1 MCFEMDT
8 ETLGLLKEAGAE
20 GSEFMVNLVDS
31 PGHVD
36 FSPEVTAAL
45 RVTDGAMVVVDAI
58 SGQCDMNLQITMLL
72 WLFYQCMCRYVKIV
86 LVANCCVYEVVMKQS
101 KRNWLD

>member
-1 MCFEMDT
+1 MCFDVGT
-8 ETLGLLKEAGAE
+8 EVTTNIKGAE

-45 RVTDGAMVVVDAI
+45 RVSDGAMVVVDAI
-58 SGQCDMNLQITMLL
+58 SG
-72 WLFYQCMCRYVKIV
+72 
-86 LVANCCVYEVVMKQS
+86 
-101 KRNWLD
+101 

>member
-1 MCFEMDT
+1 MCFEMD
-8 ETLGLLKEAGAE
+8 KEVVHLIKEEGVQ

-45 RVTDGAMVVVDAI
+45 RVSDGAMVVVDAI
-58 SGQCDMNLQITMLL
+58 SG
-72 WLFYQCMCRYVKIV
+72 
-86 LVANCCVYEVVMKQS
+86 E
-101 KRNWLD
+101 

>member
-1 MCFEMDT
+1 MRVQHLFLRVVSMCFEMDK
-8 ETLGLLKEAGAE
+8 ETLSLLEEGEAE

-58 SGQCDMNLQITMLL
+58 SG
-72 WLFYQCMCRYVKIV
+72 
-86 LVANCCVYEVVMKQS
+86 E
-101 KRNWLD
+101 